1 MPARAMLLALSIL
14 LSAPVAALAGNGTD
28 GAALEAMRAGGVVLL
43 IRHEV
48 TESGIGDPPEFTLGK
63 CETQRNLS
71 ASGRER
77 ARRLG
82 VRLGELGV
90 RVDQVRSS
98 RWCRCVDTAELAF
111 GEQVEVRQW
120 PPLDSFFGGQ
130 GDRNTQ
136 TREALAGLSEL
147 PRDGVWVWVTHQVNI
162 SALSGEYTAMGEA
175 IVARPRDDGSLQVVG
190 RWQP

>member
-1 MPARAMLLALSIL
+1 MCARALLIALSFLLLAPS
-14 LSAPVAALAGNGTD
+14 SALAESDPD

-77 ARRLG
+77 SRRLG
-82 VRLGELGV
+82 ARLAELGV
-90 RVDQVRSS
+90 RVDEVRSS

-111 GEQVEVRQW
+111 GEHLEVREW

-130 GDRNTQ
+130 GDRDSQ

-147 PRDGVWVWVTHQVNI
+147 PRDRVWVWVTHQVNI

>member
-1 MPARAMLLALSIL
+1 MPVRALLIALSIL
-14 LSAPVAALAGNGTD
+14 LLAPVGALAESD
-28 GAALEAMRAGGVVLL
+28 PDDLALEAMRAGGVVVL

-82 VRLGELGV
+82 ARLAELGV
-90 RVDQVRSS
+90 RVDEVRSS

-111 GEQVEVRQW
+111 GERLEVQAW

-130 GDRNTQ
+130 GDRATQ
-136 TREALAGLSEL
+136 TRAALANLSDL

-162 SALSGEYTAMGEA
+162 SALSGEFTAMGEA